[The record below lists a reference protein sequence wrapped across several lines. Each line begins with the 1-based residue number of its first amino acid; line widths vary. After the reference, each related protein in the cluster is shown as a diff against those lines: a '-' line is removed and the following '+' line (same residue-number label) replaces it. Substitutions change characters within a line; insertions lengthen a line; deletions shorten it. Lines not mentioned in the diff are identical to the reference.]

1 VDWPCWPSATVPL
14 AHPGLLVSD
23 RYRLLTQIGVGAMG
37 AVWLATDQRLSRQV
51 ALKQVV
57 LEPGLDL
64 RQASEARQ
72 RILREGRIAARL
84 HHPHA
89 VAVYDVTMQDGEP
102 WLVMEYLRARSLAEM
117 LRADGLLSDLS
128 AARIGAQVA
137 DALHAAHRVGI
148 VHRDV
153 KPSNVLITAD
163 GTVKLADFG
172 IARASG
178 DITVTQTGVLT
189 GTPDYFAPE
198 VARGGPPTPVADVFA
213 LGATLFAALE
223 GEPPFGVGDNALSQ
237 LHVVAGGQVRRPTR
251 AGRLTEALA
260 RMLDPDPAGRPTAGQ
275 TRALLLDAVHGPGE
289 SGPVPPPRT
298 GDRPGIPDRPEPTL
312 IDHAIDRHPAG
323 RRLGDRR
330 RANRGTPRVPGTRL
344 PIPRRS
350 ARAAAPTESALPISP
365 APAQPAPPS
374 IPAPA
379 PPVALPADA
388 SVHAVPVDTPPR
400 GGTAA
405 VPTDDNEVTAVHM
418 DPVPSTPPSP
428 PGPGR
433 EPAAPASSPS
443 ERRLFLSAL
452 AAAAV
457 LVASLSTALVLRA
470 GTGLVD
476 GPLVHAPAVAAP
488 SAPRPTSDST
498 LQAAVERYYGLL
510 PGDPTA
516 AWGRM
521 TERAHTQLGSAAAF
535 TGYWKGFG
543 TVRLVSTV
551 ISTANR
557 TVRAQLWLRD
567 TDGQARTVDQRLELA
582 PGPGGSWLIDN
593 FDH

>member
-1 VDWPCWPSATVPL
+1 VPL

-89 VAVYDVTMQDGEP
+89 VAVYDVTMQNGEP
-102 WLVMEYLRARSLAEM
+102 WLVMEYLRARSLSEL
-117 LRADGLLSDLS
+117 LRADGLLSDLA
-128 AARIGAQVA
+128 AARIGAQLA

-198 VARGGPPTPVADVFA
+198 VARGGPPTPLADVFS
-213 LGATLFAALE
+213 LGATVYAALE
-223 GEPPFGVGDNALSQ
+223 GEPPFGVGENALSQ
-237 LHVVAGGQVRRPTR
+237 LHVVAGGQTRPSTR
-251 AGRLTEALA
+251 AGRLTSVLA
-260 RMLDPDPAGRPTAGQ
+260 RLLDPDPAERPTAGQ

-298 GDRPGIPDRPEPTL
+298 GDRPGLPERPEPTL
-312 IDHAIDRHPAG
+312 IDDAIERHPAG

-330 RANRGTPRVPGTRL
+330 RGNRGTPRSTGARL

-350 ARAAAPTESALPISP
+350 ARAAA
-365 APAQPAPPS
+365 AQPAVAPAEPTAPPT
-374 IPAPA
+374 PAPTA
-379 PPVALPADA
+379 PAAVPADA
-388 SVHAVPVDTPPR
+388 SAHAAPADTPAAA
-400 GGTAA
+400 GTSTST
-405 VPTDDNEVTAVHM
+405 PPPSDTEVTAIRR

-433 EPAAPASSPS
+433 EAVAPAPSPRA
-443 ERRLFLSAL
+443 RRLVIGAL
-452 AAAAV
+452 AAAA
-457 LVASLSTALVLRA
+457 LLTASLSAALALRGGPEGAAA
-470 GTGLVD
+470 GPD
-476 GPLVHAPAVAAP
+476 GAHAPVSAEHSPPGGPAP
-488 SAPRPTSDST
+488 ATDST

-510 PGDPTA
+510 PGDPGA
-516 AWGRM
+516 AWRRM
-521 TERAHTQLGSAAAF
+521 TDRAHTQLGSAEAF
-535 TGYWKGFG
+535 SGYWKDFG

-551 ISTANR
+551 VSAATR
-557 TVRAQLWLRD
+557 TVHAQIWLRD
-567 TDGQARTVDQRLELA
+567 ADGQSRTVDQRLELA
-582 PGPGGSWLIDN
+582 RGPDNSWLIDN
-593 FDH
+593 FGH